1 MRVRFAPSP
10 TGALHIGGV
19 RTALYNYLLAKK
31 HSGTFILRIEDT
43 DQKRYVPGAEDYIK
57 DALDWCGINP
67 DEGPDQGGSYGPYRQ
82 SERKDMYAQYAY
94 QLVDSG
100 HAYYAFDTPEEI
112 EQMRQ
117 AAQDAGNH
125 GVKYG
130 VETRMSMKNS
140 LTFSAEET
148 SAWLDAKKPF
158 TIRIKIPKDEVVS
171 FVDEVR
177 EKVQFESKELDD
189 KVIFKSDGM
198 PTYHLA
204 NVVDDHA
211 MKITHV
217 IRGEE
222 WLSSTGH
229 HVYLY
234 RYLGWEDVMPKFAHL
249 PLILAPTGK
258 GKLSKRHG
266 KKFGFP
272 VFPLSWEADKEE
284 DSFTGFKDAGY
295 LPGALVNFLA
305 FLGWNPGTE
314 QEIFNLSELV
324 HAFSLNRINK
334 AGARFD
340 IDKAK
345 WFNQQYILA
354 MPDNVLVEEFK
365 LMATKYDYAV
375 SDEFALLYVGMF
387 KERSLFL
394 SDLISQGKF
403 LLDENIA
410 EETYDRKSIRKKWK
424 GDAEA
429 IMEEYITA
437 LEKEKDFSPAYLEQF
452 TKDHLEKKELGFGAL
467 FPGLRLGLSGSLKG
481 PSVFNIMQILG
492 KEKTIN
498 RLKSTPSIFAKLNEE
513 QNG

>member
-31 HSGTFILRIEDT
+31 HGGTFILRIEDT

-57 DALDWCGINP
+57 NALNWCGINP
-67 DEGPDQGGSYGPYRQ
+67 DEGPDQGGDFGPYRQ

-94 QLVDSG
+94 QLVENG
-100 HAYYAFDTPEEI
+100 NAYYAFDTPEEI
-112 EQMRQ
+112 EAMRQ
-117 AAQDAGNH
+117 AAQAAGDH
-125 GVKYG
+125 GAKYG
-130 VETRMSMKNS
+130 VGTRMNMKNS

-148 SAWLDAKKPF
+148 KAWLDAAKPY
-158 TIRIKIPKDEVVS
+158 TIRLKIPEDEVVS
-171 FVDEVR
+171 VEDEIR
-177 EKVQFESKELDD
+177 GKVQFESKELDD

-204 NVVDDHA
+204 NVVDDHG
-211 MKITHV
+211 MQITHV

-234 RYLGWEDVMPKFAHL
+234 RFLGWEDVMPKFAHL
-249 PLILAPTGK
+249 PLILSPVGK

-272 VFPLSWEADKEE
+272 VFPLSWIAENEE
-284 DSFTGFKDAGY
+284 DSFEGFKEAGY
-295 LPGALVNFLA
+295 LPEALVNFLA

-314 QEIFNLSELV
+314 QEIFSLEQLV
-324 HAFSLNRINK
+324 EAFSLERINK
-334 AGARFD
+334 GGARFD

-345 WFNQQYILA
+345 WYNQQYILG
-354 MPDNVLVEEFK
+354 MPDTKLAEEFK
-365 LMATKYDYAV
+365 LMAQGRGYDVDDKFAV
-375 SDEFALLYVGMF
+375 SYAAMF
-387 KERSLFL
+387 KERAQFL
-394 SDLISQGKF
+394 PDLLVQGKF
-403 LLDENIA
+403 LLDDKI
-410 EETYDRKSIRKKWK
+410 EEYDQKSVRKKWK

-429 IMEEYITA
+429 VMLDYVGVLTEVDNFNANHLEE
-437 LEKEKDFSPAYLEQF
+437 L
-452 TKDHLEKKELGFGAL
+452 TKTFLEKKELGFGAL

-481 PSVFNIMQILG
+481 PAVFDIMQLLG
-492 KEKTIN
+492 KEKTIK
-498 RLKSTPSIFAKLNEE
+498 RLQLAPSIFAKIKEE
-513 QNG
+513 HNA